1 MSSPTRWFLETG
13 ELYRVSRPTPRDPK
27 RSRVFVIVSRQVL
40 LQSRF
45 STVICAPVYS
55 VHDGL
60 STQVPV
66 GTEEGLKHD
75 SSIHCDEL
83 ISLPKSVLT
92 DYVGVLPP
100 LKLHDLNRALAVAL
114 EIGAEAGGPLE

>member
-1 MSSPTRWFLETG
+1 VKRG
-13 ELYRVSRPTPRDPK
+13 ELYRVANPSSKDPRK
-27 RSRVFVIVSRQVL
+27 QRVFVIVSRPVL
-40 LQSRF
+40 IDSRF

-60 STQVPV
+60 STQVRV
-66 GTEEGLKHD
+66 DIAEGLKHE

-92 DYVGVLPP
+92 NYVGALS
-100 LKLHDLNRALAVAL
+100 LEKLDALNHALGVAL
-114 EIGAEAGGPLE
+114 DLQD